1 MKIGEL
7 ARLSGVAASRI
18 RFYEASGLLQ
28 PAERQANGYREYAP
42 ESVTR
47 LEIILR
53 AQSAGFSLEEI
64 RAVLPAAHLGEWPRE
79 ELLQT
84 LRSKVTEIE
93 LLEQRLA
100 QNKRDLLALI
110 REVDHKPDGE
120 DCADRAKRVFDKMN
134 LGAIKAPATAPQ
146 ARPARKRG

>member
-18 RFYEASGLLQ
+18 RFYEASGLLR
-28 PAERQANGYREYAP
+28 PAERQSNGYREYAP

-64 RAVLPAAHLGEWPRE
+64 RALLPGHQGAWPRE
-79 ELLQT
+79 ELLLA
-84 LRSKVTEIE
+84 LRRKVAEIDV
-93 LLEQRLA
+93 LEQHLA

-110 REVDHKPDGE
+110 REVDHEADGE
-120 DCADRAKRVFDKMN
+120 DCAERARRVFDKMN
-134 LGAIKAPATAPQ
+134 MRPLKQPAAEPPT
-146 ARPARKRG
+146 RPARKRG

>member
-28 PAERQANGYREYAP
+28 PAERQSNGYREYAP
-42 ESVTR
+42 ESATR

-64 RAVLPAAHLGEWPRE
+64 RAVLPAHLGEWPRE

-110 REVDHKPDGE
+110 NEVDHKADGE
-120 DCADRAKRVFDKMN
+120 DCADRTKRVFDKMN
-134 LGAIKAPATAPQ
+134 LGAISPPATEPQ
-146 ARPARKRG
+146 VRPARKRG

>member
-28 PAERQANGYREYAP
+28 PAERHSNGYREYAP

-64 RAVLPAAHLGEWPRE
+64 RALLPGHLGEWPRE
-79 ELLQT
+79 ELLLA
-84 LRSKVTEIE
+84 LRRKVAEIDV
-93 LLEQRLA
+93 LEQHLA

-110 REVDHKPDGE
+110 REVDHEADGE
-120 DCADRAKRVFDKMN
+120 DCADRARRVFDKMN
-134 LGAIKAPATAPQ
+134 LRPLKQPAAEPP

>member
-18 RFYEASGLLQ
+18 RFDEASGLLQ
-28 PAERQANGYREYAP
+28 PAERQSNGYREYAP

-47 LEIILR
+47 LQIILR

-64 RAVLPAAHLGEWPRE
+64 RALLPGHQGAWPRE
-79 ELLQT
+79 ELLQA
-84 LRSKVTEIE
+84 LHSKVAEIGV
-93 LLEQRLA
+93 LEQRLA

-110 REVDHKPDGE
+110 REVDHEPDGE
-120 DCADRAKRVFDKMN
+120 DCTDRARRMFDKMN
-134 LGAIKAPATAPQ
+134 LRPLAQPAAEPQ
-146 ARPARKRG
+146 MRHARKRG

>member
-28 PAERQANGYREYAP
+28 PAERQSNGYREYAP

-47 LEIILR
+47 LQIILR

-64 RAVLPAAHLGEWPRE
+64 RAFLPGHQGAWSRE
-79 ELLQT
+79 DLLQA
-84 LRSKVTEIE
+84 LQSKVAEIGV
-93 LLEQRLA
+93 LEQRLA

-110 REVDHKPDGE
+110 REVDHEPDGE
-120 DCADRAKRVFDKMN
+120 DCADRARRVFDKMN
-134 LGAIKAPATAPQ
+134 LRPLERPAAEPQ
-146 ARPARKRG
+146 VRHARKRG

>member
-18 RFYEASGLLQ
+18 RFYEASGLLH
-28 PAERQANGYREYAP
+28 PAGRQSNGYREYPP

-64 RAVLPAAHLGEWPRE
+64 RALLPGHLGEWPRE
-79 ELLQT
+79 QLLQA
-84 LRSKVTEIE
+84 LRRKVAEIDV
-93 LLEQRLA
+93 LEQRLA
-100 QNKRDLLALI
+100 QNKRDLSALI
-110 REVDHKPDGE
+110 REVDHEPDGE
-120 DCADRAKRVFDKMN
+120 DCADRARRVFDKMN
-134 LGAIKAPATAPQ
+134 LRPLKQPAAEPP
-146 ARPARKRG
+146 ARAARKRG